1 MVFSGINRRFGSDQ
15 GMKVADV
22 FETSKNHEMRKK
34 IKKQKGLERIK
45 HARDLK
51 SLPPEKRFLALED
64 DELLDEVSLEIEVMA
79 IMDEKE
85 KEEKKPA

>member
-1 MVFSGINRRFGSDQ
+1 M
-15 GMKVADV
+15 
-22 FETSKNHEMRKK
+22 SKR

-45 HARDLK
+45 HSRDPNR
-51 SLPPEKRFLALED
+51 LPPEKRFLALEE